1 MLGIIGI
8 ILAVSLFVFM
18 AIKGYNMILGAILAT
33 IVMVVCNGLPIY
45 DTVMGTYVAAEGA
58 QAAGFMTFMAGFIK
72 SYLLLFVL
80 SSLLGRIMAD
90 GGAAR
95 RIALSAAKLVNNAS
109 EANKKFACAA
119 LVPVLYFILSYVGIS
134 GFVLVFTIM
143 PIAKELFESTDT
155 PWRMYCFGGPQAVG
169 ATFLVGSLQAG
180 NIYASDVCGTTTMAG
195 VLPSLI
201 AIAVWIVV
209 TIFLLRFMLKKSV
222 AKGEGFLTDG
232 AAIKASASAAQ
243 LPDDQL
249 PNFWVSIL
257 PLVLVIVLSAA
268 FKVPVIPAL
277 LYSCILAIL
286 LFWKNISKTLK
297 STLTNGITSC
307 FGAVFTVAATF
318 AMGSVIKIL
327 PAFGSIMTAF
337 NSLPGLLGGVGL
349 TVLSAFI
356 MASASSNIAAFG
368 STILESFTNAG
379 LENGV
384 AHRLMTING
393 FSCMGPHNAGI
404 ANATAVTK
412 IQYKRCL
419 TVYML
424 ATWVPGGCAAIV
436 TVALAALGVFG

>member
-8 ILAVSLFVFM
+8 ILAVALFVFM
-18 AIKGYNMILGAILAT
+18 AIKGYNMVLGAVLAS
-33 IVMVVCNGLPIY
+33 IVMALFNSLPVY
-45 DTVMGTYVAAEGA
+45 EVVMGTYVASEGA
-58 QAAGFMTFMAGFIK
+58 AGTGFMAFMAGFIK
-72 SYLLLFVL
+72 NYMLLFVL

-143 PIAKELFESTDT
+143 PIAKELFENTNT
-155 PWRMYCFGGPQAVG
+155 PWRLYCFGGPQAVG
-169 ATFLVGSLQAG
+169 TTMLVGSLQAG
-180 NIYASDVCGTTTMAG
+180 NIYAADVCGTSTMAG
-195 VLPSLI
+195 VAPSLI
-201 AIAVWIVV
+201 GIAVWIIA
-209 TIFLLRFMLKKSV
+209 TIILLKIMLNKSV

-232 AAIKASASAAQ
+232 AAIKAAASSAQ
-243 LPDDQL
+243 LPEEKL
-249 PNFWVSIL
+249 PNFWFSIL

-268 FKVPVIPAL
+268 FKIPVIPAL
-277 LYSCILAIL
+277 LYSCILAIV

-297 STLTNGITSC
+297 STLANGITSC
-307 FGAVFTVAATF
+307 FGAVFTVSATF

-327 PAFGSIMTAF
+327 PAFAHIMDAF

-349 TVLSAFI
+349 TILSAFV

-368 STILESFTNAG
+368 STILESMTSAG
-379 LENGV
+379 IENGI

-404 ANATAVTK
+404 ANACAVTK
-412 IQYKRCL
+412 IEYKRCL

-424 ATWVPGGCAAIV
+424 ATWIPGACAAIV
-436 TVALAALGVFG
+436 TVALAALGVF

>member
-8 ILAVSLFVFM
+8 ILAVALFVFM
-18 AIKGYNMILGAILAT
+18 AIKGYNMVLGAVLAT
-33 IVMVVCNGLPIY
+33 AVMALTNGLPLYETI
-45 DTVMGTYVAAEGA
+45 MGTYVAAEGA
-58 QAAGFMTFMAGFIK
+58 APAGFMTFMAGFIK

-95 RIALSAAKLVNNAS
+95 RIALTAAKLVDKAS
-109 EANKKFACAA
+109 DANKKFACAA

-180 NIYASDVCGTTTMAG
+180 NIYAADVCGTSTMAG

-201 AIAVWIVV
+201 AFVVWVVV
-209 TIFLLRFMLKKSV
+209 TIFLIRFMLKKSV
-222 AKGEGFLTDG
+222 AAGEGFLTDG
-232 AAIKASASAAQ
+232 AAIKASATSAQ
-243 LPDDQL
+243 LPEEQL
-249 PNFWVSIL
+249 PNFWLSIL

-268 FKVPVIPAL
+268 FKVPVVPAL
-277 LYSCILAIL
+277 FYSCVLAL
-286 LFWKNISKTLK
+286 VLFWKNIGKGLK
-297 STLTNGITSC
+297 GTLTNGITSC

-327 PAFGSIMTAF
+327 PAFGSIMSVF
-337 NSLPGLLGGVGL
+337 NALPGLLGGVGL
-349 TVLSAFI
+349 TILSAFI

-368 STILESFTNAG
+368 STILESMTNAG
-379 LENGV
+379 IENGI

-424 ATWVPGGCAAIV
+424 ATWVPGACAAVV
-436 TVALAALGVFG
+436 TVALAALGIFG